1 MKTAKMDDLI
11 SREMA
16 IANAYNVVIDGSV
29 FKVVQVETLYG
40 LPTIEPKRG
49 KWTLCKEE
57 LPKTNGRYIV
67 TRGLNACGALWNRVY
82 ILNYSDLM
90 GTKSERIWWQGN
102 VGKSDFERIDD
113 VLAWM
118 PLPNPY
124 KEKDN
129 E

>member
-1 MKTAKMDDLI
+1 MSEL
-11 SREMA
+11 
-16 IANAYNVVIDGSV
+16 
-29 FKVVQVETLYG
+29 
-40 LPTIEPKRG
+40 
-49 KWTLCKEE
+49 KWTLCKED
-57 LPKTNGRYIV
+57 LPKANGRYIV

-124 KEKDN
+124 REKDN